1 MIQLPLSQIPNQTF
15 SFQSAN
21 SFFNV
26 TIKLAGNEMLLSY
39 TQDNVLVLSNARIII
54 NMAMNDFALVS
65 SSDNLPD
72 YNEFDVTQFLVYLND

>member
-54 NMAMNDFALVS
+54 NMAINDFALVS
-65 SSDNLPD
+65 SSDSLPD